1 MRMKCAFVKNSSE
14 NAPWSERSAALHAGA
29 IKPEQGFCG
38 SSFGFLQSVR
48 CRFLRTRVTKA
59 QNEIGVKSKY
69 RVRSIRLSFEN
80 FISDSDDAPYSKM
93 ASNFVI
99 L

>member
-1 MRMKCAFVKNSSE
+1 MRMKSGFVKNSSE
-14 NAPWSERSAALHAGA
+14 NAPWSERAGALHAGA

-38 SSFGFLQSVR
+38 SGFGFFQSVC

-80 FISDSDDAPYSKM
+80 APYSKM

>member
-1 MRMKCAFVKNSSE
+1 MRMKLGFVKNSSE

-29 IKPEQGFCG
+29 IKPEQGFLW
-38 SSFGFLQSVR
+38 FGFGFFQSVR
-48 CRFLRTRVTKA
+48 CKFLRTRVTKA

-80 FISDSDDAPYSKM
+80 FISDFDNAPYSKM

>member
-1 MRMKCAFVKNSSE
+1 MKRGFVKNSSE
-14 NAPWSERSAALHAGA
+14 NAPWSERSAALLAGA
-29 IKPEQGFCG
+29 IKPAQGFCG
-38 SSFGFLQSVR
+38 SCFGFFQSVR

-80 FISDSDDAPYSKM
+80 YFSDFDNAPYSKM
-93 ASNFVI
+93 ASNFV
-99 L
+99 LL